1 MPQTQVLII
10 GDSFTGC
17 GVAHNILKN
26 KNNVKVTL
34 VNTSTHYYFNIASP
48 RIVAKPKE
56 VLLDKVF
63 IFIPALLALQSNL
76 CLNNTGREDARGS
89 LGIVSSAFDSHAATL
104 LSSL

>member
-63 IFIPALLALQSNL
+63 ISIPALLANGQIHGLRNP
-76 CLNNTGREDARGS
+76 GREAARGS
-89 LGIVSSAFDSHAATL
+89 LGIVSSACASHAATL